1 MSEEDNYIFEACD
14 NEYNDWSDAQIM
26 DVYIDQNS
34 INNTFDHNYNLEI
47 LKSKFKQLDQIIGL
61 YYYSVGNNNYFD
73 TNGMGKF
80 LAFAT
85 AEGYVDAEILI
96 DDEIGSKSSLKN
108 TSFIYF
114 DFEAFPFPDDIDA
127 YLCNITD
134 RDNSVKHREKAIF
147 YIIQHCYIHSK
158 PPTTQYIMGKL
169 LEENSVPCESEKKIS
184 NEYRKN
190 SKNNTTNDTTNS
202 QQQPESDIHDI
213 GHKDEKLNTDKV
225 SLLNVEQIEPTCI
238 NKELIHCEAFKRLK
252 ISLDKYNKST
262 NNNVDSQS
270 IQSVMNDFLHLFQQ
284 HNNDHQF
291 ELIANE
297 LGICEIKT
305 CQMFRRNHRNRE
317 NSSEN
322 DMIVVNDKYIL
333 YQQIFDKIHCY
344 YHHTFDIGYRLTSDE
359 KLLMVYDQNDKHES
373 NHLTNNQ
380 LLRIHAILQ
389 PKITKTRSY
398 RRKPNKYQLD
408 LKDEGSTPVVSDKYY
423 NFGTQFRYD
432 ELTPSYSSIKQ
443 ECISNP
449 FTTITVQQFNNE
461 YQKALIY
468 FNTVH
473 CKQNYHQLTAEHLLS
488 ALLYC
493 NFTKM
498 SNEFSKTYRK
508 IKPNETKEEI
518 GVRHS
523 NFYWL
528 AKFVYETVNW
538 FGSSER
544 VPSLY
549 HGIGNECILP
559 TISESFRGV
568 KIYGPLS
575 TSSSIAVAANFAKYN
590 SGLII
595 MFDDHDY
602 ANGSRC
608 FSCNWLSDYSH
619 EQEYLFLQNRYGY
632 FKITNIIHAA
642 SGIEFA
648 IIINALRILL
658 TLING
663 AAHGLSPWNHILRKI
678 SKRSVDDM
686 NENDRSELNDTFGI
700 KCEHDKIIM
709 CQLIEKMIQHQL
721 VMVNRDKYIQCK
733 YVQFVDLHH
742 YGGTLLNAFCSN
754 QTDISLDQDLFE
766 KSGFSNLIIYFWLD
780 YEVNSKLLKDLFPN
794 CKTFAVCNSL
804 KNYNNE

>member
-1 MSEEDNYIFEACD
+1 MGNRSAYVSEPEQYKYKVPDLWKTEPRIRYSVRFPLSTHNIGMSQDRQSNALQYHGRRELHKRINKIKVMEHEWPQETKLTIAYLHQFDSHYEITTNDMYEYLLKNNIPQNDASGFINIATNIFFVCRSARQWWSATRCFDLTDCD
-14 NEYNDWSDAQIM
+14 HLNQLERCMLIYDEYGRVLDFNIYDALNSFLHVMTEHNDAFETI
-26 DVYIDQNS
+26 YYRLGGFCN
-34 INNTFDHNYNLEI
+34 INTCNRFYRHGGLRYNINLENELI
-47 LKSKFKQLDQIIGL
+47 SGYLRNDYKDVIPIDIICL
-61 YYYSVGNNNYFD
+61 VQQYYAV
-73 TNGMGKF
+73 KHPR
-80 LAFAT
+80 
-85 AEGYVDAEILI
+85 ILI
-96 DDEIGSKSSLKN
+96 D
-108 TSFIYF
+108 
-114 DFEAFPFPDDIDA
+114 
-127 YLCNITD
+127 
-134 RDNSVKHREKAIF
+134 
-147 YIIQHCYIHSK
+147 
-158 PPTTQYIMGKL
+158 IM
-169 LEENSVPCESEKKIS
+169 
-184 NEYRKN
+184 
-190 SKNNTTNDTTNS
+190 
-202 QQQPESDIHDI
+202 
-213 GHKDEKLNTDKV
+213 
-225 SLLNVEQIEPTCI
+225 
-238 NKELIHCEAFKRLK
+238 
-252 ISLDKYNKST
+252 
-262 NNNVDSQS
+262 
-270 IQSVMNDFLHLFQQ
+270 
-284 HNNDHQF
+284 
-291 ELIANE
+291 
-297 LGICEIKT
+297 
-305 CQMFRRNHRNRE
+305 
-317 NSSEN
+317 
-322 DMIVVNDKYIL
+322 
-333 YQQIFDKIHCY
+333 DKIHCHY
-344 YHHTFDIGYRLTSDE
+344 RHGYDLGYRSKRFSSNVDVNNKPLMSKQITSSDRFSRFNCLNIGIQSEIKQNNELQEYSFGHLFEYPYNPDHVEKYKAMKYIMEWVNNHYIVAYFQETNTTNVTDLDYGDTDKLYIGEIKYKFKDLKEELTSNGISELTIDQFTHELE
-359 KLLMVYDQNDKHES
+359 KATIYYNTDYCAKIVDKYVDDNFDDSIFDGNSDRFYRRRYLSVVDILSIMVYCNYS
-373 NHLTNNQ
+373 NL
-380 LLRIHAILQ
+380 
-389 PKITKTRSY
+389 SY
-398 RRKPNKYQLD
+398 
-408 LKDEGSTPVVSDKYY
+408 
-423 NFGTQFRYD
+423 
-432 ELTPSYSSIKQ
+432 
-443 ECISNP
+443 
-449 FTTITVQQFNNE
+449 
-461 YQKALIY
+461 
-468 FNTVH
+468 
-473 CKQNYHQLTAEHLLS
+473 
-488 ALLYC
+488 
-493 NFTKM
+493 
-498 SNEFSKTYRK
+498 EFSKTYRK